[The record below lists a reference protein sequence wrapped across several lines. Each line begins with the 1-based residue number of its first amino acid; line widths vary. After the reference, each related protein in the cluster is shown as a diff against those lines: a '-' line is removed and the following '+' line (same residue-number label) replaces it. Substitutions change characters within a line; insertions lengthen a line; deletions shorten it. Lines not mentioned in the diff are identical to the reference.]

1 MSTNTTNNQ
10 KHQDHEDYILK
21 DNAKTKF
28 GAGFII
34 VILIVLIIG
43 VAVSGM
49 FFEWW

>member
-1 MSTNTTNNQ
+1 MSSNTQN
-10 KHQDHEDYILK
+10 HQDHEDYILK

-28 GAGFII
+28 GVGFII
-34 VILIVLIIG
+34 IILIVLIIG